1 VVKAE
6 SAKSKTFVKILLL
19 ITLILFYSAT
29 LYAEATGP
37 LLKKGTKQC
46 GINFGYGYS
55 LESSSDL
62 RFASIYPYF
71 GKVMTDPVGQ
81 GWLRG
86 NIEGIVEGAFSYV
99 HKNQNTYSAG
109 VNLLARYNFLLSSKK
124 WRPYIQG
131 GFGILYT
138 NLSLPEFGT
147 SFNFASNAAS
157 GMQYFFNQENSI
169 NLELRYF
176 HFSNAG
182 LDPDNRGLNMLN
194 IFIGFSHIF

>member
-1 VVKAE
+1 MVKAE

-37 LLKKGTKQC
+37 LVKKGTKQC

-109 VNLLARYNFLLSSKK
+109 VNLLARYNFLLSSEK

-138 NLSLPEFGT
+138 NLIKDQFGT
-147 SFNFASNAAS
+147 SLDFASNAA
-157 GMQYFFNQENSI
+157 GDIQYFFNQRNSI

-182 LDPDNRGLNMLN
+182 IDSKNSGLDMIN

>member
-1 VVKAE
+1 MNKAE
-6 SAKSKTFVKILLL
+6 SAKSKTIVKIIFL
-19 ITLILFYSAT
+19 ITLILFYSAKP
-29 LYAEATGP
+29 YAQTTV
-37 LLKKGTKQC
+37 LLIKKGAKQF
-46 GINFGYGYS
+46 GINFGYGYP
-55 LESSSDL
+55 LESNADF

-71 GKVMTDPVGQ
+71 GKVITDPVGR
-81 GWLRG
+81 GWLKG

-99 HKNQNTYSAG
+99 FKNQNTYSSG
-109 VNLLARYNFLLSSKK
+109 VNLLARYNFLFSSEK

-131 GFGILYT
+131 GFEILYT
-138 NLSLPEFGT
+138 NLNLHKFGT
-147 SFNFASNAAS
+147 SLNFASKAAS

-182 LDPDNRGLNMLN
+182 IDSKNGGLNMVN

>member
-1 VVKAE
+1 MKIL
-6 SAKSKTFVKILLL
+6 KSKTIAKIIFL
-19 ITLILFYSAT
+19 ITLILFYSST
-29 LYAEATGP
+29 LYAETTGP
-37 LLKKGTKQC
+37 LVKKGTKQC

-55 LESSSDL
+55 LESKSDL

-71 GKVMTDPVGQ
+71 GKVMTDPMGK

-109 VNLLARYNFLLSSKK
+109 VNLLARYNFLLPSEK

-138 NLSLPEFGT
+138 NLVLHSFGT
-147 SFNFASNAAS
+147 SLDFASNAA
-157 GMQYFFNQENSI
+157 GGIQYFFNQKNSI
-169 NLELRYF
+169 NLELRCF

-182 LDPDNRGLNMLN
+182 LDSKNSGLNMVN

>member
-1 VVKAE
+1 VNKAE
-6 SAKSKTFVKILLL
+6 SAKSKTIVKIILL
-19 ITLILFYSAT
+19 ITLILFYAAT
-29 LYAEATGP
+29 PYAETTAP
-37 LLKKGTKQC
+37 LGKKGTKQC
-46 GINFGYGYS
+46 GINFGYGYP
-55 LESSSDL
+55 LESNSDL

-109 VNLLARYNFLLSSKK
+109 VNLLARYNFLLSSEK

-138 NLSLPEFGT
+138 NLNLHKFGT
-147 SFNFASNAAS
+147 NFNFASNAAS

-182 LDPDNRGLNMLN
+182 INSKNSGLDMVN